1 MRSTDGQSIA
11 QRYRVIN
18 NNKKL
23 KVTHRAVAPSVH
35 KMGSKRFTQTKLKQ
49 RNVLPESED
58 YQEDDMSQLS
68 DMEYVTESE
77 MEQTDN
83 EKDALKTLTSTIRP
97 LLQLFSDDSCSPRN
111 ADSVNHNTTFQDAKQ
126 KNQQIV
132 YKNINLSSEEDDEE
146 EEDGDE
152 VEDKSILQDE
162 HNAFVID
169 EAPSVPEHK
178 PIRPRLDSL
187 SRFEWS
193 PKSTNIFLDL
203 WEKHLKDLRG
213 PRKNAHIHK
222 EMAEEMSEY
231 GPSHKEIK
239 SKMDNMSR
247 KFRLEMQKVKA
258 GNPTNWQYFKRV
270 QSLLIGTPSVDF
282 EEIIFDNTDS
292 STFFNADSSDEENHI
307 HSNSHPDR
315 ESEQQPM
322 PTDETEHVVG
332 EELEEQ
338 DQADDKVGRPPSNLR
353 RSDRDNYYHA
363 SRNDPTSR
371 MLDIEEEKLAIEKQ
385 KLQVMKHIS
394 RELTS
399 ISKTLIELL
408 RNAK

>member
-1 MRSTDGQSIA
+1 
-11 QRYRVIN
+11 
-18 NNKKL
+18 
-23 KVTHRAVAPSVH
+23 
-35 KMGSKRFTQTKLKQ
+35 
-49 RNVLPESED
+49 
-58 YQEDDMSQLS
+58 
-68 DMEYVTESE
+68 

-247 KFRLEMQKVKA
+247 KFR
-258 GNPTNWQYFKRV
+258 YFTV
-270 QSLLIGTPSVDF
+270 
-282 EEIIFDNTDS
+282 E
-292 STFFNADSSDEENHI
+292 
-307 HSNSHPDR
+307 
-315 ESEQQPM
+315 
-322 PTDETEHVVG
+322 
-332 EELEEQ
+332 
-338 DQADDKVGRPPSNLR
+338 
-353 RSDRDNYYHA
+353 
-363 SRNDPTSR
+363 
-371 MLDIEEEKLAIEKQ
+371 
-385 KLQVMKHIS
+385 
-394 RELTS
+394 
-399 ISKTLIELL
+399 
-408 RNAK
+408 

>member
-35 KMGSKRFTQTKLKQ
+35 KMGNKRFTQTKLKQ
-49 RNVLPESED
+49 RNLLPESED

-68 DMEYVTESE
+68 DMEFVTESE

-111 ADSVNHNTTFQDAKQ
+111 ADHNTTFQDAKQ
-126 KNQQIV
+126 KTQQIV

-169 EAPSVPEHK
+169 EAPSIPEHK

-307 HSNSHPDR
+307 HSNSHQDR
-315 ESEQQPM
+315 EPEQQPM
-322 PTDETEHVVG
+322 PTDETEHADG
-332 EELEEQ
+332 EEVEEQ
-338 DQADDKVGRPPSNLR
+338 DQADEKVGRPPSNLR

-363 SRNDPTSR
+363 TRTDPTSR